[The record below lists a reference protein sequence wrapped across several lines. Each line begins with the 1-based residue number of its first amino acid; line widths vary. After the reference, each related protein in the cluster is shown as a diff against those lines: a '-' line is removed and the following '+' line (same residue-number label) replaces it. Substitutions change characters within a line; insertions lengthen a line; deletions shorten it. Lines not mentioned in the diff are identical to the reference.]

1 MEDVLDVYHRP
12 YDPERP
18 VVCMD
23 ESSRQLVG
31 EVTGP
36 IGMSPNHVRLEDD
49 EYVRQGV
56 VEIFAEIE
64 PLTGRQHVKVTDTRT
79 MADWAEYV
87 KEMLDTRYPAARK
100 VVLVMDNLNTHSI
113 GSLYEA
119 FPPAEAERL
128 ARKLEIHCTPKHGSW
143 LNIAEIELSALK
155 LQCLDRR
162 IPTKEKMEEE
172 VKAWLADRNAA
183 SRKIDWQFTAA
194 EARVKLKRLYPVIK
208 TQN

>member
-31 EVTGP
+31 EVTEP

-64 PLTGRQHVKVTDTRT
+64 PLTGRQHVKVTEPFSSSRSRSSPPRRSVWRESLKST
-79 MADWAEYV
+79 
-87 KEMLDTRYPAARK
+87 ARR
-100 VVLVMDNLNTHSI
+100 S
-113 GSLYEA
+113 
-119 FPPAEAERL
+119 
-128 ARKLEIHCTPKHGSW
+128 
-143 LNIAEIELSALK
+143 
-155 LQCLDRR
+155 
-162 IPTKEKMEEE
+162 
-172 VKAWLADRNAA
+172 
-183 SRKIDWQFTAA
+183 TAA
-194 EARVKLKRLYPVIK
+194 G
-208 TQN
+208 

>member
-12 YDPERP
+12 YNAGRP

-31 EVTGP
+31 EVTPP
-36 IGMSPNHVRLEDD
+36 IGMSPNHARLEDD
-49 EYVRQGV
+49 EYARNGV

-64 PLTGRQHVKVTDTRT
+64 PLTGRQHVKVTETRT

-87 KEMLDTRYPAARK
+87 REMLDKRYPAAEK
-100 VVLVMDNLNTHSI
+100 VVLVMDNLNTHSV

-119 FPPAEAERL
+119 FPPGEAERL
-128 ARKLEIHCTPKHGSW
+128 ARKLEIHYTPKHGSW

-162 IPTKEKMEEE
+162 IPTKERMEKE
-172 VKAWLADRNAA
+172 VEAWLADRNAA
-183 SRKIDWQFTAA
+183 AHKIDWQFTTAD
-194 EARVKLKRLYPVIK
+194 ARIKLKRLYPVTK
-208 TQN
+208 TQE